1 MADKVKPRGKKSGR
15 ALAKPY
21 EPTKREA
28 EVLAAYERSVCSKI
42 PAPGMKVSMLD
53 EDGQRVARLE
63 VDHADPEIGYRLLSE
78 AVGSENRDFL
88 IGTVDSLAM
97 AAQTGA
103 SVDATKLNYA
113 LSIVRGLHP
122 NDQIEAMLGVQMA
135 AIQLAT
141 MRAAERLG
149 GSKSMEIWD
158 MHERALNRLART
170 FAAQVEALKRY
181 RSKGEQRVIVER
193 VTVNEGGKAVVGNV
207 AHGVG

>member
-1 MADKVKPRGKKSGR
+1 MKAKGKRSGKP
-15 ALAKPY
+15 LAKPY

-28 EVLAAYERSVCSKI
+28 EVVAAYEMSMCRKI

-53 EDGQRVARLE
+53 EGGKRIARLE
-63 VDHADPEIGYRLLSE
+63 VNHADPEIGYRLLSE

-88 IGTVDSLAM
+88 IGTLDSLAM
-97 AAQTGA
+97 AAQTGD
-103 SVDATKLNYA
+103 SIDTTKLNYA

-122 NDQIEAMLGVQMA
+122 NDQIEATLGVQMA

-149 GSKSMEIWD
+149 GSKSKEIWD

-170 FAAQVEALKRY
+170 FAAQIEALKRC

-193 VTVNEGGKAVVGNV
+193 VTVNDGGQAVVGNV
-207 AHGVG
+207 AHGVE